1 MALSQ
6 RRRWGLSLTLLAI
19 CLIAGFTL
27 RPSPEDAEAAARSPF
42 TCLFPCGDQSV
53 RDAVLNIILF
63 IPLGL
68 ALRLW
73 LPAGLAWLITLLYT
87 CAIEFTQYHW
97 LLGRDAS
104 LRDILTNALGG
115 AIGVALVSHWRS
127 LLLPRPSRS
136 WQLVASAGAVWIG
149 IIVGTGWLIRPSLP
163 RSVYWGQWAPELG
176 QFDTWGGRLLDA
188 RINGKRMPTG
198 RMLTSEA
205 VRSKLLSD
213 SVLVTA
219 TIIAGPAPK
228 HIAPIASVFDSDQR
242 EIFVLGQRGQGL
254 VFRIRTGI
262 RALEMGGQVV
272 ELADAIGAPGD
283 TLRIAGGVVRG
294 QWVVWAEHGGA
305 RRELRLPF
313 SAALL
318 WSGLMPIGIYLEPGT
333 VWLSALWLVGLLF
346 PIGYWL
352 RRTGAG
358 AGVLLAISLGAAL
371 TLGGVALLAGLA
383 SPQWQEWAGPILG
396 PLAGWLAAGAATGR
410 A

>member
-6 RRRWGLSLTLLAI
+6 RSRWGLSLTLLAI
-19 CLIAGFTL
+19 CVIAWFTL

-42 TCLFPCGDQSV
+42 ICLFPCGDESV

-63 IPLGL
+63 IPFGL

-73 LPAGLAWLITLLYT
+73 LPARRAWLITLLCT

-115 AIGVALVSHWRS
+115 AIGVALVTHWRP
-127 LLLPRPSRS
+127 LLLPGPGLSR
-136 WQLVASAGAVWIG
+136 QLAATAGVLWIG
-149 IIVGTGWLIRPSLP
+149 LIGATGWLIRPSLP

-188 RINGKRMPTG
+188 RINGVLMPTG
-198 RMLTSEA
+198 RMTTSEA
-205 VRSKLLSD
+205 VRSELLSD

-219 TIIAGPAPK
+219 TIVAGPAPK
-228 HIAPIASVFDSDQR
+228 HIAPIASVFDSEQR
-242 EIFVLGQRGQGL
+242 EIFVLGQRGRGL

-262 RALEMGGQVV
+262 RALEMGGQVA
-272 ELADAIGAPGD
+272 ELADAIGAAGD
-283 TLRIAGGVVRG
+283 TLHIAGGVVRG
-294 QWVVWAEHGGA
+294 QWVISAERGGV

-313 SAALL
+313 SAGLL

-333 VWLSALWLVGLLF
+333 VWLSALWLGGLRF

-352 RRTGAG
+352 RRTGMTAR
-358 AGVLLAISLGAAL
+358 VLLATALGAAV

-383 SPQWQEWAGPILG
+383 SPEWPEVAGTLLG
-396 PLAGWLAAGAATGR
+396 PVVGWLAAGAAEGLH
-410 A
+410 